1 MDIFIDEE
9 DMALITET
17 RNATSKCLEYYQKDK
32 NVVSETSDTDDE
44 EAEKNYKQYE
54 MLAHHH

>member
-9 DMALITET
+9 EMALITET
-17 RNATSKCLEYYQKDK
+17 RNATTKCLEYYQKDK

-44 EAEKNYKQYE
+44 EAEKK
-54 MLAHHH
+54 L